1 MRKKILF
8 IISNMETGGVS
19 KSMTSL
25 MNAIDRQRYDVS
37 LLIVSPHGPLMELL
51 PKDLQIVRN
60 PIFEA
65 LTCRLSG
72 FKTLIKMGKP
82 LLAMAHLLRLAL
94 SMVCRWRGVIFMA
107 KLAPGL
113 TEEYD
118 AIVDFNGQQQ
128 LYYMVDKLKAKRK
141 ITFFH
146 SDYKKWRYYEKADRK
161 YFAKVDA
168 IFTISDICVD
178 SLKDVFPEYSDK
190 IYKMENIVL
199 PSLIKQMAMRQIPHS
214 FDKSILNLVS
224 IGHLLQTKGIDFAI
238 EAAQILKNNGIKF
251 LWTWVGAIAEPQ
263 WVETITQRG
272 LSEYFRF
279 IGTTSNPYPYLNA
292 ADIIVH
298 PSRFEGKSIALDE
311 AKILCK
317 PIVVTDFSTV
327 HDQFTDGVNASICEM
342 NGTAVADAIL
352 NLIHN
357 PEIAQRYVSNL
368 SQCDFS
374 NIKELDKLINML

>member
-1 MRKKILF
+1 
-8 IISNMETGGVS
+8 METGGVS

-25 MNAIDRQRYDVS
+25 MNAIDRQLYDVS

-51 PKDLQIVRN
+51 PNDLHIVCN

-65 LTCRLSG
+65 LTGRING
-72 FKTLIKMGKP
+72 FKKLIAMGKP
-82 LLAMAHLLRLAL
+82 ILALAHLLRLAI
-94 SMVCRWRGVIFMA
+94 SMICRWRGAIFMA

-146 SDYKKWRYYEKADRK
+146 SDYKKWPYYEKADRK
-161 YFAKVDA
+161 YFGKVDA

-178 SLKDVFPEYSDK
+178 SLKEVFPEYSEK
-190 IYKMENIVL
+190 IFKMENIVL
-199 PSLIKQMAMRQIPHS
+199 PSLIKRMAIQPIPHA
-214 FDKSILNLVS
+214 FDKSIVNLVS
-224 IGHLLQTKGIDFAI
+224 IGHVLQTKGIDFAI
-238 EAAQILKNNGIKF
+238 DSAQILKDKGAKF
-251 LWTWVGAIAEPQ
+251 LWTWVGAIVEPQ
-263 WVETITQRG
+263 WIDTISQRG
-272 LSEYFRF
+272 LTKHFRF
-279 IGTTSNPYPYLNA
+279 IGTTSNPYPYLNS

-317 PIVVTDFSTV
+317 TIVVTNFSTV
-327 HDQFTDGVNASICEM
+327 HDQFTNGENASICEM
-342 NGTAVADAIL
+342 NGPAVADAIL
-352 NLIHN
+352 NLIHH
-357 PEIAQRYVSNL
+357 PEISERYIQNL
-368 SQCDFS
+368 TQCDLS
-374 NIKELDKLINML
+374 NIQELNKLYRLF